1 MLSKNFP
8 GAPETKDNRSKAR
21 KRYGSRNSKPRH
33 KFSRDEL
40 KRLKQ
45 EFAYAPYPDFTTKD
59 ELARQFQCE
68 VSVIDNW
75 FQNKRARLAPEL
87 KSKISAMRRMRRC
100 QDYMRTGHQDT
111 QVQAS
116 DCSPGQISYT
126 QVSPNLSHPGPLL
139 SFVQPPKASG
149 EQYSSCDSVVRSIGR
164 QSIGTVEHQG
174 AAGRE
179 SSFRPTNFTFPPVYE
194 QYYMGDQLETQET
207 QYFTFSY

>member
-111 QVQAS
+111 Q
-116 DCSPGQISYT
+116 
-126 QVSPNLSHPGPLL
+126 
-139 SFVQPPKASG
+139 PPKASG